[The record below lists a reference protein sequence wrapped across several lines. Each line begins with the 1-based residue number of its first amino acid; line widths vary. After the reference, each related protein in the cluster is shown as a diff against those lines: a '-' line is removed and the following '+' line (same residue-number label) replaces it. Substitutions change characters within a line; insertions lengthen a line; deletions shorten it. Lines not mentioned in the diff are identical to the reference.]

1 MSVHTAERCDCFSMA
16 GPVLFMFITEMRIEL
31 DGISKVILVT
41 SDDLFA
47 DDGLTREERS

>member
-1 MSVHTAERCDCFSMA
+1 MA
-16 GPVLFMFITEMRIEL
+16 GPVLFTFMLVSTDMFITEMRIEL
-31 DGISKVILVT
+31 GGISKVMLVT